1 MLTTM
6 DRQAHAA
13 EPFTPDRA
21 HDAPACI
28 LAALIDSLTS
38 PERYRLEV
46 RNGELFIAQAH
57 GRTEPQAAQ
66 FPASGQHAATGF
78 CGC

>member
-6 DRQAHAA
+6 DRQAPAV

-28 LAALIDSLTS
+28 LAALIDCLTS
-38 PERYRLEV
+38 PERYSLEV
-46 RNGELFIAQAH
+46 RNGELYLAH
-57 GRTEPQAAQ
+57 ARGHSKP
-66 FPASGQHAATGF
+66 PHGQHAATGSS
-78 CGC
+78 GC

>member
-1 MLTTM
+1 MPTTM
-6 DRQAHAA
+6 DRQRPAV
-13 EPFTPDRA
+13 EPFAPDRA

-46 RNGELFIAQAH
+46 RNGELYVTLAY
-57 GRTEPQAAQ
+57 GRSEAPRAQ
-66 FPASGQHAATGF
+66 FRSSGRPAATGLS
-78 CGC
+78 